1 MNFFLVKGGK
11 IETFSRLVMFR
22 EVESFINQKIVQ
34 SDMVP
39 LKINFGL
46 SSRITGTVN
55 ISKYFQS
62 LHKREI
68 KLEGSLLTILYNIN
82 LGMNKQHIYMVTYSL
97 APGNGSK

>member
-1 MNFFLVKGGK
+1 
-11 IETFSRLVMFR
+11 MFR

-39 LKINFGL
+39 LKINFKLLAL
-46 SSRITGTVN
+46 SSCITGTVN

-97 APGNGSK
+97 APGNGRK